1 MTAHALAGDR
11 EKCLAAG
18 MDDYVSKP
26 IRREELFRALG
37 LALAPRRALVDFSG
51 VLSQLGNDHEALRDI
66 VRAYVDETKENLDQ
80 LPAVIA
86 SGAWTEVRRLAHTV
100 KGAMRMFRA
109 AEALELAQRLEQ
121 MPELDDRSSAAEL
134 YLRMKASVESVI
146 DVLTRFA
153 DTGVLDNGSP
163 R

>member
-1 MTAHALAGDR
+1 
-11 EKCLAAG
+11 
-18 MDDYVSKP
+18 
-26 IRREELFRALG
+26 
-37 LALAPRRALVDFSG
+37 

-66 VRAYVDETKENLDQ
+66 VRAYVDETRENLERIRV
-80 LPAVIA
+80 AIA

-100 KGAMRMFRA
+100 KGAMRMFRS

-121 MPELDDRSSAAEL
+121 MPEQDDRSGAAEL

-153 DTGVLDNGSP
+153 DTGVLDDGS
-163 R
+163 RR